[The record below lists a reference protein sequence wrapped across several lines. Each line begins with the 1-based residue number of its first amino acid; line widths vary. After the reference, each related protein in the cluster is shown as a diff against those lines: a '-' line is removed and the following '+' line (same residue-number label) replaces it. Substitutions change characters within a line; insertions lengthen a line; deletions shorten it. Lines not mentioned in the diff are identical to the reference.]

1 MFDVLGRNFRLCD
14 GLTRRTFV
22 KVGAL
27 GFGGMTLPGLLRQ
40 KALARAAGTP
50 AKDTSVILIW
60 QAGGPSHIDMYD
72 LKPSAPAE
80 FRGEFQPIDTNVPGI
95 QISEHLPLQSQIMD
109 KLAIVRS
116 GTHTNAGHGMGSQW
130 LLTGYQPTLEVNDN
144 IYPSCGSVAARL
156 HGPNAPGIPAY
167 VTLPRNHSF
176 SKAAYLGA
184 SFNPFTPDNDPNS
197 DGFQVRNLRL
207 PGRVDEKRL
216 HRRHDLLASLDDM
229 RRDVDTQGSIAGL
242 DTFYTDALELVTS
255 DKARQAFDIKQ
266 EDGKLREEYG
276 RNDLGQ
282 SCLLAR
288 RLVEAGV
295 TFVSI
300 QAGGGWDTHGNN
312 FTELKK
318 RLLPTF
324 DRAMAA
330 LVTDLDR
337 RGLSQ
342 KVLVMAMG
350 EFGRTPRI
358 NPGAGRDHWPGAMS
372 VVYAGG
378 GLRMGQVI
386 GSTDSRAEYPTSRPC
401 SPGCLLATMYH
412 VLGVDIHHMFYDAA
426 QRPLPVLAE
435 GRAIEELI

>member
-27 GFGGMTLPGLLRQ
+27 GFGGLTLPGLLQQR
-40 KALARAAGTP
+40 AWARAAGAP
-50 AKDTSVILIW
+50 VKDTSVILVW

-72 LKPSAPAE
+72 LKPQAPAE
-80 FRGEFQPIDTNVPGI
+80 FRGEFQPIETNVPGI
-95 QISEHLPLQSQIMD
+95 QISEHLPLESQIMD
-109 KLAIVRS
+109 KLAVVRS
-116 GTHTNAGHGMGSQW
+116 ATHTNAGHGMGAQW
-130 LLTGYQPTLEVNDN
+130 MLTGYQPTLEVNDN

-156 HGPNAPGIPAY
+156 RGANAPGIPAY

-184 SFNPFTPDNDPNS
+184 SYNPFTPDNDPNS
-197 DGFQVRNLRL
+197 DNFQVRNLRL

-216 HRRHDLLASLDDM
+216 HRRHDLLGSLDEM
-229 RRDVDTQGSIAGL
+229 RRDLDTQGLISGL
-242 DTFYTDALELVTS
+242 DSFYADALDLVTS

-266 EDGKLREEYG
+266 EDDKLREEYG

-295 TFVSI
+295 TFVSV

-312 FTELKK
+312 FSELKK

-324 DRAMAA
+324 DRAIAA
-330 LVTDLDR
+330 LVSDLDR
-337 RGLSQ
+337 RGLA
-342 KVLVMAMG
+342 KRVLVMAMG

-378 GLRMGQVI
+378 GLKMGQVI

-401 SPGCLLATMYH
+401 SPGCILATMYH
-412 VLGVDIHHMFYDAA
+412 VLGIDIHHTFYDAA